1 MVAVNSPPLARK
13 EVIHLLLSKDYETAV
28 LTVFCFIFFSELK
41 IYLPFVLFFCFCV
54 GVRADSTKELLQ
66 NDPYFLFYG
75 LKRLI
80 GKLMTTFTFGKFA
93 KYV

>member
-1 MVAVNSPPLARK
+1 MS
-13 EVIHLLLSKDYETAV
+13 
-28 LTVFCFIFFSELK
+28 
-41 IYLPFVLFFCFCV
+41 FVLFFCFCV
-54 GVRADSTKELLQ
+54 GVRADSTKEFLQ